1 MLACEKGHTEIV
13 RLLVEKGARVDLEA
27 RDKSAV
33 KFLFIGDAVA
43 STLVSA
49 FLVVAPDPQ
58 SRVSFGIG

>member
-1 MLACEKGHTEIV
+1 MWACMTGHIEALQ
-13 RLLVEKGARVDLEA
+13 LLVEKGANVNTQSE
-27 RDKSAV
+27 SAV

>member
-1 MLACEKGHTEIV
+1 MRACEKGHTEIV
-13 RLLVEKGARVDLEA
+13 RLLVEKGADVEA
-27 RDKSAV
+27 RDESAV